1 MVDCNIYLNVGLTIA
16 ILGIGEEEAAGDI
29 ALSSAVA
36 SFGIRWRSS
45 TRSFDIAYAN
55 RYLEP
60 TQANQFQWHVNAKKI
75 EIFKTLAKPAEIKRL
90 NKSIK
95 LIPKD
100 GVFHIS
106 KFIEAPTPYLATSPA
121 VDLVTFHEQ
130 DESHHEQK
138 QELKRKYGV
147 IEESNN
153 EDVVYSSTD
162 D

>member
-1 MVDCNIYLNVGLTIA
+1 
-16 ILGIGEEEAAGDI
+16 
-29 ALSSAVA
+29 
-36 SFGIRWRSS
+36 
-45 TRSFDIAYAN
+45 
-55 RYLEP
+55 
-60 TQANQFQWHVNAKKI
+60 
-75 EIFKTLAKPAEIKRL
+75 IKRL